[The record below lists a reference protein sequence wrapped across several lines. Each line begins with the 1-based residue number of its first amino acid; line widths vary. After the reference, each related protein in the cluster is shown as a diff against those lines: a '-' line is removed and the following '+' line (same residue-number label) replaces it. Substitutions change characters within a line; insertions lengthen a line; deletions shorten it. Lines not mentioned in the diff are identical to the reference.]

1 MNTQVEK
8 FVIRRP
14 RISNKRREV
23 KSTLDVVS
31 KLEDYAKRY
40 NVNFTKLKT
49 YIKFEYPASNY
60 NSLSTFV
67 IMLEHR
73 IATNDEGVKQLLRQ
87 Y

>member
-14 RISNKRREV
+14 RISNKREV
-23 KSTLDVVS
+23 KSTLDVAS

-49 YIKFEYPASNY
+49 YVRFEYPESNY
-60 NSLSTFV
+60 KSLSTFV
-67 IMLEHR
+67 IMLEHS
-73 IATNDEGVKQLLRQ
+73 IATNNDGVKQLLQ
-87 Y
+87 QH